1 MPSWSP
7 SNPKGSRAGAHSTSP
22 RTTRS
27 RRSRMARPLPRSFS
41 SAMRV
46 LECGPSSQHRMNRT
60 TARRTPST
68 DGAGAWSLVSHG
80 RSAAQRTFPSAAR
93 PGCRSSD
100 GRSGRVRCTPRPSD
114 RWCTRTS
121 ACGTRTEARSRS
133 ANGWPCHLETTV
145 PAPARAAR
153 IARACRPARSARSP
167 RTVTTWR
174 RASRTSTARPARPAG
189 AGGAS
194 PDMHARSGARRLTMR
209 RRPHSTCGRS
219 STRGG
224 ANREAVECLA
234 AFDDAIHQRQC

>member
-7 SNPKGSRAGAHSTSP
+7 SNPRDSRAGAHSTSL

-27 RRSRMARPLPRSFS
+27 RRSRMARPPRHLFS
-41 SAMRV
+41 SEMRV
-46 LECGPSSQHRMNRT
+46 PECGPSSQRRMNRT
-60 TARRTPST
+60 TACRMRWI
-68 DGAGAWSLVSHG
+68 DGAGAWSLVWHG
-80 RSAAQRTFPSAAR
+80 CSAVQRTSPSAVR
-93 PGCRSSD
+93 PGSRSSD

-121 ACGTRTEARSRS
+121 ACGTRTGARSRS

-189 AGGAS
+189 AGDAS